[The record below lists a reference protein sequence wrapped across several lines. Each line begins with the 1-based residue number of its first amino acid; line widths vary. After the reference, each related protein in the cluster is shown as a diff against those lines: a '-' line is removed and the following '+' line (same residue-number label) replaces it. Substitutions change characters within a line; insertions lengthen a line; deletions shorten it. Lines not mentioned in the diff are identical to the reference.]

1 MSSANYEFFL
11 TDSTIINNIVRN
23 SSKNTVGMDVYV
35 TKWFSYHDKETKFQ
49 IIDINTSKK
58 FEDKASFYMYGAWG
72 CIIIFDYNQ
81 PDFLLHIEKWIFE
94 SLIICGN
101 IPIILIGSNY
111 DEKTT
116 ASKRA
121 EINALVKDKTDFW
134 NLSIHALDA
143 SNSRSENDKMINILL
158 DDIFARVKDR
168 ELKEL
173 QKGILENLKILFV
186 NESDVN
192 RIHNILSHINKSSKT
207 SVLKLIHTLTVN
219 FFIEFIHKQN
229 QLTGIPMI
237 LTTLRSIDES
247 FQKKLLK
254 KAPKEKL
261 LELIENEKGLQSI
274 IILFSEYSITAPNLW
289 KKFQQKISSD
299 LLVNKLAQA
308 WFDVTIA
315 ASWTHSTIVEL
326 VKTVSNG
333 DAISSDMIKYTSEI
347 ENKNKKEGTLKQIG
361 TVLAIIFS
369 ENIDS
374 SLEILEIF
382 PSKFQELA
390 QESIKEESK
399 SEKPDEDIRL
409 TTSVEIGDYSKRDT
423 AEKEIDEGLSNLD
436 LINAFMKQLL
446 LDDKLKLINKITL
459 EGIYKKIKNERKLT
473 TVFQFLDSLYY
484 DIDKQLTVELLQKE
498 ISWLVEKIEAEIS
511 IIVIYK
517 MLDFVSK
524 INPEVVQEVIREL
537 TVEALV
543 MKMILFFAE
552 IELDSLDIPLL
563 VGIAKNYRQL
573 MKYRAIEIYHHLFP
587 EIPYKELTPL
597 LEMVIE
603 LIDIIQIKTND
614 TNDISETQL
623 LKIYDFIIDS
633 KLEEINKLVEL
644 VIRSL
649 QISIADIKEVF
660 LSQLLIGDKENF
672 TYEKNR
678 LLHYVENLTVKNKL
692 KS

>member
-1 MSSANYEFFL
+1 
-11 TDSTIINNIVRN
+11 
-23 SSKNTVGMDVYV
+23 MDVYV
-35 TKWFSYHDKETKFQ
+35 TKWLSYHDKETKFQ
-49 IIDINTSKK
+49 IIDINTSKN
-58 FEDKASFYMYGAWG
+58 FEDKAYFYMYGAWG

-101 IPIILIGSNY
+101 IPIILIGRNY
-111 DEKTT
+111 KEKTT
-116 ASKRA
+116 APKRA
-121 EINALVKDKTDFW
+121 EINALVKDKTDCW
-134 NLSIHALDA
+134 NLSIHALDV
-143 SNSRSENDKMINILL
+143 SNSHSENDKMTSILL
-158 DDIFARVKDR
+158 EDIFTRVRDK

-173 QKGILENLKILFV
+173 QEGTLENLKIIFV
-186 NESDVN
+186 NESDIN
-192 RIHNILSHINKSSKT
+192 RIHHILSQINKSSKI
-207 SVLKLIHTLTVN
+207 SVLKLVHILTIN
-219 FFIEFIHKQN
+219 FFIEFIHKQD
-229 QLTGIPMI
+229 QLAGIPMI

-247 FQKKLLK
+247 FLKKLLK

-289 KKFQQKISSD
+289 KKFQRKIPRD
-299 LLVNKLAQA
+299 LLVNKLAQT
-308 WFDVTIA
+308 WFDVTVA
-315 ASWTHSTIVEL
+315 ASWSHSTIVEL

-333 DAISSDMIKYTSEI
+333 DAISADMIKYTSEI

-361 TVLAIIFS
+361 TVLAMIFS

-374 SLEILEIF
+374 SLEILEKF
-382 PSKFQELA
+382 PNKFQELA

-423 AEKEIDEGLSNLD
+423 AEKEIVEGLSNLD

-446 LDDKLKLINKITL
+446 LEDKLKLINKITL
-459 EGIYKKIKNERKLT
+459 EGIYKKIKNEKKLT
-473 TVFQFLDSLYY
+473 TIFQFLESLYY

-517 MLDFVSK
+517 MLDFVGK
-524 INPEVVQEVIREL
+524 INPDAAQEVIREL

-552 IELDSLDIPLL
+552 IELDSLNIPLL
-563 VGIAKNYRQL
+563 VELAKNNRQL
-573 MKYRAIEIYHHLFP
+573 MRYQAIENYHHLFP

-597 LEMVIE
+597 LDMIFE
-603 LIDIIQIKTND
+603 LIDIIEIKTND
-614 TNDISETQL
+614 TKDISETQL
-623 LKIYDFIIDS
+623 LKIYDFFIDS

-644 VIRSL
+644 VIQSL

-678 LLHYVENLTVKNKL
+678 LLHYVENLTVKNRL

>member
-1 MSSANYEFFL
+1 
-11 TDSTIINNIVRN
+11 
-23 SSKNTVGMDVYV
+23 MDVYV

-49 IIDINTSKK
+49 IIDINTSKN
-58 FEDKASFYMYGAWG
+58 FEDKANLYMYGAWG

-101 IPIILIGSNY
+101 IPIILIGRNY

-121 EINALVKDKTDFW
+121 EINALVKDKTDYW
-134 NLSIHALDA
+134 NLTIHALDIG
-143 SNSRSENDKMINILL
+143 NNRSENDKIINILL
-158 DDIFARVKDR
+158 DDIFARVKDK

-173 QKGILENLKILFV
+173 QEGTLENLKILFD
-186 NESDVN
+186 NEIDTN
-192 RIHNILSHINKSSKT
+192 RIHNILSQINKSSKT
-207 SVLKLIHTLTVN
+207 SVLKLVQTLTVN
-219 FFIEFIHKQN
+219 FFIEFIHKQD
-229 QLTGIPMI
+229 QLAGIPMI

-261 LELIENEKGLQSI
+261 LKLIENEKGLQSI

-289 KKFQQKISSD
+289 KKFQKKFSSD
-299 LLVNKLAQA
+299 LLVKKLAQA
-308 WFDVTIA
+308 WFDVTVA
-315 ASWTHSTIVEL
+315 ATWSHSTIVEL

-333 DAISSDMIKYTSEI
+333 DAISSDIIKYTSEI
-347 ENKNKKEGTLKQIG
+347 ENKKKKEGALSRIG

-369 ENIDS
+369 ANIDS
-374 SLEILEIF
+374 SLEILEKF

-390 QESIKEESK
+390 QESIKEESR

-409 TTSVEIGDYSKRDT
+409 TTSIEIGDYSKRDA

-436 LINAFMKQLL
+436 LINAWLKQLL
-446 LDDKLKLINKITL
+446 LDDKLKLINKITI
-459 EGIYKKIKNERKLT
+459 EAIYKKIKNEKKLT
-473 TVFQFLDSLYY
+473 TIFQFIDLLYY
-484 DIDKQLTVELLQKE
+484 DIDKQLAVELLQKE
-498 ISWLVEKIEAEIS
+498 NSWLAKKIESEIS
-511 IIVIYK
+511 IITIYK

-524 INPEVVQEVIREL
+524 INPEAAQEVIREL

-552 IELDSLDIPLL
+552 IELDNLDIPLM
-563 VGIAKNYRQL
+563 VEIAKNYRQL
-573 MKYRAIEIYHHLFP
+573 MKYQAIENYHHLFP

-597 LEMVIE
+597 LEMIFE

-614 TNDISETQL
+614 TKDISETQL
-623 LKIYDFIIDS
+623 LKIYDFFIDS

-644 VIRSL
+644 VLQSL

-678 LLHYVENLTVKNKL
+678 LLHYVENLTVKK
-692 KS
+692 